1 MILNLNLPQE
11 IRDEFKRLYE
21 RDVDI
26 YWNPFLGWLEGGSTA
41 LLLEDFPN
49 LTEEQEQIMSKI
61 INHEASVFEEMRRWA
76 TVELDRRNGRPFE
89 IDKSDYPRGLRNDV
103 I

>member
-21 RDVDI
+21 KDVDV

-41 LLLEDFPN
+41 LLLDDYPDLSEA
-49 LTEEQEQIMSKI
+49 QEAILSKI
-61 INHEASVFEEMRRWA
+61 VNHEAEVFEEMQRWA
-76 TVELDRRNGRPFE
+76 TVELDWRNSHPFKL
-89 IDKSDYPRGLRNDV
+89 DSNDYPRGLRDDV

>member
-21 RDVDI
+21 KDVDV

-41 LLLEDFPN
+41 LLLDDYPN
-49 LTEEQEQIMSKI
+49 LSEAQEAVLSKI
-61 INHEASVFEEMRRWA
+61 VNHEAEVFEEMQKWA
-76 TVELDRRNGRPFE
+76 DLELDSRNGRPFE
-89 IDKSDYPRGLRNDV
+89 LGKNDYPRSLRDDV